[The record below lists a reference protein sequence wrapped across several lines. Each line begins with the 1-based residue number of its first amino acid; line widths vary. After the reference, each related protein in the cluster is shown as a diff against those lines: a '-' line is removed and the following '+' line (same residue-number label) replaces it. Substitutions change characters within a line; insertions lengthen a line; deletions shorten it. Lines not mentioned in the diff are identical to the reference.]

1 MLKADMTVNDAT
13 MKEIRESIKLG
24 NHDVDSRQPMVG
36 L

>member
-1 MLKADMTVNDAT
+1 MIKAEMTANDAT
-13 MKEIRESIKLG
+13 IKEIRDSIKLD